1 MISFKNDYSEGAHPR
16 VLEALIKTNLEQ
28 TDGYGEDPYTLEAYE
43 LIKEKIQC
51 RDCDVRFIVGGT
63 QTNMLVIS
71 HILRPHQS
79 VISAETGHINGH
91 ETGAIEATGHKVELV
106 PAPEGKLTPEL
117 VKSILDKHTD
127 AHNVEPKMVY
137 ISNPTEIGTLYKKAE
152 LEALYNFC
160 KENGLY
166 LFMDGA
172 RLASALTSEYN
183 DIELSDYPKF
193 TDVFYIGGTKC
204 GALFGETAVFVNK
217 NLFEGFQ
224 YAIKQRG
231 ALLAK
236 GRMLGLQFGE
246 LFRDNLYYEIGQHSN
261 DMAMMLKKCFEDNG
275 FKFMAESYSNQQ
287 FPILPNKITAEL
299 DKKYKYTFTEKYDEE
314 SSVIRFVTSWGTKKE
329 NVEEFIRDFNEI
341 CKNMK

>member
-160 KENGLY
+160 KDNGLY

-204 GALFGETAVFVNK
+204 GALFGEVAVFVNK

>member
-16 VLEALIKTNLEQ
+16 VIEALLKTNLEQ
-28 TDGYGEDPYTLEAYE
+28 TDGYGEDEYTLEAYE
-43 LIKEKIQC
+43 LIKEKIGC
-51 RDCDVRFIVGGT
+51 KDCNVRFIVGGT

-91 ETGAIEATGHKVELV
+91 ETGAIEFTGHKVELI
-106 PAPEGKLTPEL
+106 PAPEGKLTPAL
-117 VKSILDKHTD
+117 VEKVLSMHTD

-152 LEALYNFC
+152 LEALYKCC

-183 DIELSDYPKF
+183 DIELSDYPKL

-204 GALFGETAVFVNK
+204 GALFGEAVVFSNK
-217 NLFEGFQ
+217 SIFDGFQ

-236 GRMLGLQFGE
+236 GRMLGLQFRE
-246 LFRDNLYYEIGQHSN
+246 LFKDDLYYQIGQHSN
-261 DMAMMLKKCFEDNG
+261 DMAMMLKKCFADNG
-275 FKFMAESYSNQQ
+275 FKFATDSYSNQQ
-287 FPILPNKITAEL
+287 FPILPNKLVEEFG
-299 DKKYKYTFTEKYDEE
+299 KKYKYTFTEKFDENN
-314 SSVIRFVTSWGTKKE
+314 SVIRFVTSWATKKE
-329 NVEEFIRDFNEI
+329 NVEEFIKDFNEM
-341 CKNMK
+341 CKNYK

>member
-43 LIKEKIQC
+43 LIKQKIQC

-160 KENGLY
+160 KDNGLY

-204 GALFGETAVFVNK
+204 GALFGEVAVFVNK

>member
-183 DIELSDYPKF
+183 DIELSDYPKL

>member
-1 MISFKNDYSEGAHPR
+1 MISFKNDYSEGAHPKI
-16 VLEALIKTNLEQ
+16 LEALLTTNMEQ

-43 LIKEKIQC
+43 LIKNKIEC
-51 RDCDVRFIVGGT
+51 KDCNIRFIVGGT

-71 HILRPHQS
+71 HVLRPHQS
-79 VISAETGHINGH
+79 VISAETGHINSH
-91 ETGAIEATGHKVELV
+91 ETGAIEFTGHKVELI
-106 PAPEGKLTPEL
+106 PADEGKLTPEL
-117 VKSILDKHTD
+117 VQKVLDRHSD

-160 KENGLY
+160 HEKGLY

-183 DIELSDYPKF
+183 DIALSDYPKL
-193 TDVFYIGGTKC
+193 TDVFYIGGTKS
-204 GALFGETAVFVNK
+204 GALFGEAVVFTNK

-236 GRMLGLQFGE
+236 GRILGIQFKE
-246 LFRDNLYYEIGQHSN
+246 LFKDNLYFEIGKHSN
-261 DMAMMLKKCFEDNG
+261 DMALMLKKCFEENG
-275 FKFMAESYSNQQ
+275 FKFMAESWSNQQ
-287 FPILPNKITAEL
+287 FPILP
-299 DKKYKYTFTEKYDEE
+299 DKLVEEMGKTYKYTFIEKYDDTH
-314 SSVIRFVTSWGTKKE
+314 SVIRFVTSWATKKE
-329 NVEEFIRDFNEI
+329 NVEKFINDFSTLCSI
-341 CKNMK
+341 K

>member
-16 VLEALIKTNLEQ
+16 VLEALIRTNLEQ

-51 RDCDVRFIVGGT
+51 KECDIRFIVGGT

-71 HILRPHQS
+71 HVLRPYQS

-91 ETGAIEATGHKVELV
+91 ETGAIEATGHKVELI

-117 VKSILDKHTD
+117 VEKVLSIHTD

-152 LEALYNFC
+152 LESLYNCC
-160 KENGLY
+160 KKHGLY

-183 DIELSDYPKF
+183 DIEFSDYPKL
-193 TDVFYIGGTKC
+193 TDVLYIGGTKC
-204 GALFGETAVFVNK
+204 GALFGEAVVFTNK
-217 NLFEGFQ
+217 KLFEGFQ
-224 YAIKQRG
+224 YSIKQRG

-236 GRMLGLQFGE
+236 GRLLGLQFRE
-246 LFRDNLYYEIGQHSN
+246 LFKDNLYFEIGQHSN
-261 DMAMMLKKCFEDNG
+261 DMAMMLKKCFADNG
-275 FKFMAESYSNQQ
+275 FKFFTDSFSNQQ
-287 FPILPNKITAEL
+287 FPILPNSIVAEL
-299 DKKYKYTFTEKYDEE
+299 GKKYKYTFTEKYDEN
-314 SSVIRFVTSWGTKKE
+314 SSVIRFVTSWATKKE
-329 NVEEFIRDFNEI
+329 NVEEFIKDFNEI
-341 CKNMK
+341 CKK

>member
-341 CKNMK
+341 CKNMR

>member
-16 VLEALIKTNLEQ
+16 VLEALVRTNLEQ

-43 LIKEKIQC
+43 RIKEKIQC
-51 RDCDVRFIVGGT
+51 KDCNIRFIVGGT
-63 QTNMLVIS
+63 QTNLLVIS
-71 HILRPHQS
+71 QILRPHQS

-91 ETGAIEATGHKVELV
+91 ETGAIEATGHKVELI
-106 PAPEGKLTPEL
+106 PAPEGKLTPAL
-117 VKSILDKHTD
+117 VEKVLSLHTD

-152 LEALYNFC
+152 LEALYSCC
-160 KENGLY
+160 KEHGLY

-183 DIELSDYPKF
+183 DIALSDYPKM

-204 GALFGETAVFVNK
+204 GALFGEVAVFVNK
-217 NLFEGFQ
+217 DIFDGFQ

-236 GRMLGLQFGE
+236 GRLLGLQFGE
-246 LFRDNLYYEIGQHSN
+246 LFKDDLYYEIGEHSN
-261 DMAMMLKKCFEDNG
+261 KMADMLKKCFADNG
-275 FKFMAESYSNQQ
+275 FGFATDSYSNQQ
-287 FPILPNKITAEL
+287 FPILP
-299 DKKYKYTFTEKYDEE
+299 DKLVADLGAKYKYTFTEKYDENN
-314 SSVIRFVTSWGTKKE
+314 SVIRFVTSWATKPAD
-329 NVEEFIRDFNEI
+329 VEEFIKDFTELA
-341 CKNMK
+341 KRYR

>member
-299 DKKYKYTFTEKYDEE
+299 DNKYKYTFTEKYDEE

-341 CKNMK
+341 CKNMR

>member
-1 MISFKNDYSEGAHPR
+1 MISFKNDYSEGAHPE
-16 VLEALIKTNLEQ
+16 VLEALLKTNMEQ

-43 LIKEKIQC
+43 LIKNKIECQN
-51 RDCDVRFIVGGT
+51 CDIRFIVGGT

-79 VISAETGHINGH
+79 VISAETGHINSH
-91 ETGAIEATGHKVELV
+91 ETGAIEFTGHKVELIS
-106 PAPEGKLTPEL
+106 APEGKLTPVL
-117 VKSILDKHTD
+117 VEKVLSGHTD

-160 KENGLY
+160 HEKGLY

-183 DIELSDYPKF
+183 DIALSDYPKF

-204 GALFGETAVFVNK
+204 GAMFGEAVVFTNK

-224 YAIKQRG
+224 YAIKQKG

-236 GRMLGLQFGE
+236 GRMLGIQFGQ
-246 LFRDNLYYEIGQHSN
+246 LFRNNLYFEIGKHSN
-261 DMAMMLKKCFEDNG
+261 EMADMLKKCFEKNG
-275 FKFMAESYSNQQ
+275 FKFMADSYSNQQ
-287 FPILPNKITAEL
+287 FPILPNNIIEKMGE
-299 DKKYKYTFTEKYDEE
+299 KYKYTFVEKYDD
-314 SSVIRFVTSWGTKKE
+314 SHSVIRFVTSWATKKE
-329 NVEEFIRDFNEI
+329 NVEKFIKDFSTL
-341 CKNMK
+341 CSTK